1 MVLLKRYKLNEDFS
15 IYCGNDSRGMF
26 VRVVLESVRFEPVIE
41 ELKSIKDKDSANS
54 LFKQMVNKYREP
66 LSFC

>member
-1 MVLLKRYKLNEDFS
+1 MVLLKRYRLNEDFS
-15 IYCGNDSRGMF
+15 IYCGNDSSGMF

-41 ELKSIKDKDSANS
+41 ELKGIKDKDSANS